1 MVENLVD
8 LETDRKDIVDR
19 AGGLTEDAA
28 SMGKLD
34 GRVALITGAGRGI
47 GRAIALKL
55 VAEGARVLAND
66 LDGDALSALQ
76 ADVARGGGTCEPFPG
91 DVAEESFGDRAV
103 AACLERLGGLDI
115 LVNNAGYIWNSR
127 IVNHSD
133 EQWYAMMDVHAT
145 GPFRLLRAA
154 GHHFRRMSKEGR
166 ATHTRKVVNVSS
178 VSGLFGEPTQFS
190 YSAAKSALVGMTRS
204 LAKDWGRYN
213 VTVNC
218 VAFGFIETR
227 LTQAYEGE
235 SPEISVGGRTLKV
248 GVDAAQVEL
257 MKRLIPLG
265 RAGTPEEAAG
275 AVYLFCAPESDFVSG
290 EVLVA
295 AGGLRM

>member
-1 MVENLVD
+1 MS
-8 LETDRKDIVDR
+8 
-19 AGGLTEDAA
+19 A
-28 SMGKLD
+28 GKLD
-34 GRVALITGAGRGI
+34 GRVALVTGAGRGI
-47 GRAIALKL
+47 GRAIVLKF
-55 VAEGARVLAND
+55 VSEGARVLAND
-66 LDGDALSALQ
+66 LDGDALAVLRS
-76 ADVARGGGTCEPFPG
+76 DVAHAGGTCEPFAG
-91 DVAEESFGDRAV
+91 DVTEPSFGDRAV
-103 AACLERLGGLDI
+103 AACVERLGTLDI

-127 IVNHSD
+127 IANHTD
-133 EQWYAMMDVHAT
+133 EQWYAMIDVHAT

-154 GHHFRRMSKEGR
+154 GHHFRKMAKEGR
-166 ATHTRKVVNVSS
+166 SAHTRKVVNVSS

-227 LTQAYEGE
+227 LTQVYEGE
-235 SPEISVGGRTLKV
+235 VPEIAVADRKLKV
-248 GVDAAQVEL
+248 GLDAAQVEL

-275 AVYLFCAPESDFVSG
+275 AVYLFCIPESDFVSG
-290 EVLVA
+290 EVVVA
-295 AGGLRM
+295 AGGLRV

>member
-1 MVENLVD
+1 VS
-8 LETDRKDIVDR
+8 
-19 AGGLTEDAA
+19 AGR
-28 SMGKLD
+28 LD
-34 GRVALITGAGRGI
+34 GQVALVTGAGQGI
-47 GRAIALKL
+47 GRAIVSKL
-55 VAEGARVLAND
+55 VAEGSRVLAND
-66 LDGDALSALQ
+66 LDAAKLQRLQ
-76 ADVARGGGTCEPFPG
+76 ADVASAGGVCEILAA
-91 DVAEESFGDRAV
+91 DVTEREFGERAV
-103 AACLERLGGLDI
+103 ALCLERFGDLDI
-115 LVNNAGYIWNSR
+115 LVNNAGYVWNSR
-127 IVNHSD
+127 IVDHTD

-154 GHHFRRMSKEGR
+154 GRWFRQAAKEGR
-166 ATHTRKVVNVSS
+166 ATRTRKVVNVSS
-178 VSGLFGEPTQFS
+178 ISGLFGEATQFS

-227 LTQAYEGE
+227 LTQTFEGAV
-235 SPEISVGGRTLKV
+235 PEIEVGGRTVKV
-248 GVDAAQVEL
+248 GLAAPQADL
-257 MKRLIPLG
+257 MKSIIPLG

-275 AVYLFCAPESDFVSG
+275 AVFLFCQPESNFVSG